1 MPPRRGGDGINKRVQ
16 SRDNLIKTWQQ
27 QQSSTNDTQIIKN
40 SSSSYANRSNFSI
53 APLILEGVKVH
64 KLQLND
70 IKILND
76 FTTVLTDNG
85 QSPAKIFVPRSI
97 QKIKDTEKVA
107 FVKRVDLKIPEKRI
121 ADSLEG
127 NAFNVENV
135 IRLASEEKNQP
146 TQTIKITFND
156 PQNRNI
162 FLQTGLQIDSMHF
175 IAEPGRQK

>member
-1 MPPRRGGDGINKRVQ
+1 MPPRRGGDGIFT
-16 SRDNLIKTWQQ
+16 I
-27 QQSSTNDTQIIKN
+27 
-40 SSSSYANRSNFSI
+40 YASDVYSFS
-53 APLILEGVKVH
+53 
-64 KLQLND
+64 
-70 IKILND
+70 KILND

-175 IAEPGRQK
+175 IAEPGRQKSKPVQCYLCLKYNHVAKFCKTIQTNMCSMW